1 MFNCWHSGNSVVD
14 LAGSS
19 EGGCRAWWERWNL
32 CFRYMRTWL
41 LLRLAPPRTWHRVFF
56 IVMSRQHHHNTR
68 GRRVN
73 YVAMNGGNGEVEDSQ
88 DELLEEQEP
97 PSDWEDHVASDSAA
111 VQRGFTSSMAAQH
124 SAAAPLGRASPL
136 EMDDAELDHRL
147 AAAEDESI
155 RLEREGE
162 KARKIRRLAELE
174 GRNRERRRRIH
185 EDAQA
190 PERPEPRGLPP
201 AAEPRR
207 QRTVNMADLRQ
218 EPHVDRRAGAL
229 LRTLSLVSDSDSEP
243 DCVASNQRRRSTKR
257 GRRLRSGMEARATD
271 VVVNPW
277 GQSTVLASC
286 CLALRAGRQVVRIC
300 RAGPKVTG
308 CGRVRDYYRWLCES
322 LWKGGAFGFT
332 QRRYIHCRKSG
343 LASCQKRLLSC
354 CA

>member
-1 MFNCWHSGNSVVD
+1 
-14 LAGSS
+14 
-19 EGGCRAWWERWNL
+19 
-32 CFRYMRTWL
+32 
-41 LLRLAPPRTWHRVFF
+41 
-56 IVMSRQHHHNTR
+56 MSRQHQHNTR

-97 PSDWEDHVASDSAA
+97 PSDWEDHGASDSAA
-111 VQRGFTSSMAAQH
+111 VQSGFTSSMAAQH
-124 SAAAPLGRASPL
+124 STAAPLGRASSL
-136 EMDDAELDHRL
+136 EMDDAELDRRL

-155 RLEREGE
+155 RLEHKE
-162 KARKIRRLAELE
+162 KARKIRRLSELE

-190 PERPEPRGLPP
+190 PEHPEPRGLPP

-218 EPHVDRRAGAL
+218 DPHVDRHAGAL

-243 DCVASNQRRRSTKR
+243 DCVASDQRRRSTKR

-271 VVVNPW
+271 VVANPQFW
-277 GQSTVLASC
+277 PHV
-286 CLALRAGRQVVRIC
+286 ALPLEQVGKSFAFAKLDLRLLVAGELEII
-300 RAGPKVTG
+300 AT
-308 CGRVRDYYRWLCES
+308 DCES

-332 QRRYIHCRKSG
+332 QRRYLHCRKSG